1 MALSINRSLKLP
13 DDQYFQTTA
22 PKTGIC
28 LHHTVGGSAK
38 SSINWWRQTPEIVG
52 TAYVIERDGT
62 IYEAFDPKFWAWQF
76 GLKWNIEEK
85 IAFEKRFIGIEI
97 ASEGGLL
104 EENGKLYCFDR
115 VSARTLKKKEEAFDY
130 GQDYRGYRYF
140 DRYERKQI
148 ESVIELINDL
158 CARFLID
165 RNVPFA
171 YRGFHGKTLQNF
183 QGVIGHSN
191 VRIDKSDPAPDVVF
205 WENVMSGCDLKK
217 MVILDDGELY
227 GGGTY
232 QELFE
237 QNVSQLRKMN
247 RAAAAVVKGVL
258 YELQRGDRETF
269 IKLYD
274 AQSHIVSYEMVIG
287 DLELVK
293 RIGGA
298 LGLSVSDNIL
308 EVHDG

>member
-38 SSINWWRQTPEIVG
+38 SSINWWRQTPETVG

-76 GLKWNIEEK
+76 GLKWNVEEK
-85 IAFEKRFIGIEI
+85 AAFEKRFIGIEI
-97 ASEGGLL
+97 ASEGGLI
-104 EENGKLYCFDR
+104 EQDGKLYCFDR
-115 VSARTLKKKEEAFDY
+115 TSDRTLKKKEEAFDY

-140 DRYERKQI
+140 DRYEPKQV
-148 ESVIELINDL
+148 ESIIELVNDL
-158 CARFLID
+158 CQRFSID
-165 RNVPFA
+165 RNVPSD
-171 YRGFHGKTLQNF
+171 YLGFHGKKLGSF
-183 QGVIGHSN
+183 QGVIGHVN
-191 VRIDKSDPAPDVVF
+191 VRLDKSDPAPDVEF
-205 WENVMSGCDLKK
+205 WEKVINECGLKK
-217 MVILDDGELY
+217 VATFDEVE
-227 GGGTY
+227 
-232 QELFE
+232 ELFE
-237 QNVSQLRKMN
+237 QNVAQFSKLN

-258 YELQRGDRETF
+258 YELQRGDRDTF

-274 AQSHIVSYEMVIG
+274 AQENGHIVYYKMVQG
-287 DLELVK
+287 DSDLVK

-298 LGLSVSDNIL
+298 LGLKSVTDNML
-308 EVHDG
+308 EVYHD